1 VLDLISNIRYF
12 LINLNPLVVLVVIFI
27 FGMYI
32 FWRGSAESR
41 KNRSSVF
48 DMFLI
53 SGFISA
59 IVGRLIYILVEWQ
72 SFSTYIWYWLP
83 YEKYGEKIFL
93 FRLLPWR
100 FFSIWDGGLIILSMF
115 VTLLLS
121 LTFYSIFIKKWR
133 WKHMFFPIYF
143 SAISMLGASFVVTG
157 LLDNFNEWVYKGAVL
172 VFLIAIFFVIYKFIY
187 MVVSSPV
194 VEKYILGYVGLI
206 IVWIS
211 SLYIAYIYLM
221 DDLSWYENFSVGV
234 FLLWSLV
241 AGILFLID
249 LRKANVRIETRSS
262 VRSVHVN

>member
-1 VLDLISNIRYF
+1 
-12 LINLNPLVVLVVIFI
+12 
-27 FGMYI
+27 
-32 FWRGSAESR
+32 
-41 KNRSSVF
+41 
-48 DMFLI
+48 
-53 SGFISA
+53 
-59 IVGRLIYILVEWQ
+59 
-72 SFSTYIWYWLP
+72 
-83 YEKYGEKIFL
+83 
-93 FRLLPWR
+93 
-100 FFSIWDGGLIILSMF
+100 
-115 VTLLLS
+115 
-121 LTFYSIFIKKWR
+121 
-133 WKHMFFPIYF
+133 MFFPIYF